1 MWTLNINEEKKLL
14 ILKLSDTLTL
24 NELSEFL
31 KEIYDKNDG
40 KFAAFNRFVDLSA
53 LKDIKI
59 DLDTVS
65 SRVHEYRR
73 QITPDTPVKI
83 SLFIPQK
90 YIGGFSYLYKSML
103 SDDLFKIEILDS
115 LDECAK
121 YLSVDKKLLKDAIK

>member
-1 MWTLNINEEKKLL
+1 MWSLNIKGDKNLL

-31 KEIYDKNDG
+31 KEIYDKNGG
-40 KFAAFNRFVDLSA
+40 KFAAFNRFVDLSD
-53 LKDIKI
+53 LNEISI

-73 QITPDTPVKI
+73 QIKPEHIVKI

-90 YIGGFSYLYKSML
+90 YIKGFSYLYKSML
-103 SDDLFKIEILDS
+103 SDDLFKIEIFES
-115 LDECAK
+115 LDECAQ
-121 YLSVDKKLLKDAIK
+121 YLSVDKKLLEDAQK